1 MPIVANPLPLTSPSD
16 IGRDRNAVGRLWEV
30 VADCAAFIRALVSG
44 RVFEWHEDELID
56 TNLAPIK
63 HNLRRRPWGAIVVR
77 NNSTRTLV
85 YYYDNWN
92 EIEIVLGSSSGS
104 MTVSFVLF

>member
-44 RVFEWHEDELID
+44 RVFEWHEDEPID
-56 TNLAPIK
+56 TSMTPIK
-63 HNLRRRPWGAIVVR
+63 HALRRRPWGALIVR
-77 NNSTRTLV
+77 NSDNRVTL
-85 YYYDNWN
+85 YYYDQWD
-92 EIEIVLGSSSGS
+92 EEQIVLGTGAGS
-104 MTVSFVLF
+104 TTLSFVLF